1 MHAPSSQV
9 QPVPV
14 LIVGGGLVGLSTALF
29 LAHQGVRSWVIEKHA
44 GTSLHPRARGF
55 HARTV
60 ELLRSTCAR
69 EEVERAGSVPAGT
82 VVGELVAVTLAGP
95 VHSWKT
101 RTVSTQR
108 TDVSPCPYVFL
119 GQDRLEPILLEA
131 ARSQGVEVRFRH
143 ELTGFTQDAQ
153 GVQATVL
160 DREAGTVS
168 TVHAAYLIGADG
180 VRSPVREA
188 LGIALRGRGSF
199 GHNISTL
206 FDADLSPV
214 QREVP
219 LAFAV
224 LTHPELGGVIA
235 ATDVKDRWIHATR
248 IDVSREKAEDFTEA
262 RWTERLRT
270 VTGIADLE
278 PSLHGTFVWEAA
290 ERVAERF
297 GSGRVF
303 LAGDAAHQMPPTG
316 GFGANT
322 GIHDAANLAWKLA
335 AVLNGHA
342 GPALLETYDAERR
355 PVAAATANQ
364 AALLALRMAKQAL
377 PADAEFVDED
387 AVTLGYRY
395 GDGPPLPKT
404 FVPTGEPGTRAP
416 HVWLEGRRS
425 ILDLFG
431 NGFVLLTGNE
441 AWSDAGRRLA
451 ERMPLRVHEVQ
462 GWQHAYGVGEGGA
475 CLVRPDGM
483 VAARWSEPV
492 RDAEQVLDAELE
504 TLLCRAGL
512 GSVRT
517 PPTEPVR

>member
-1 MHAPSSQV
+1 MQAPPSQV
-9 QPVPV
+9 RQVPV
-14 LIVGGGLVGLSTALF
+14 LIVGGGLVGLSAALF
-29 LAHQGVRSWVIEKHA
+29 LAHQGVRALIIEKHA

-55 HARTV
+55 HARSV
-60 ELLRSTCAR
+60 ELLRSTCAGA
-69 EEVERAGSVPAGT
+69 EVERAGAVPPGT

-101 RTVSTQR
+101 QTVSTQR
-108 TDVSPCPYVFL
+108 MDLSPCPLVFL
-119 GQDRLEPILLEA
+119 GQDRLEPILLKA
-131 ARSQGVEVRFRH
+131 ARSLGVEVYFRH
-143 ELTGFTQDAQ
+143 ELTGFSQDAE
-153 GVQATVL
+153 GVRATVL
-160 DREAGTVS
+160 DRETGAVS

-188 LGIALRGRGSF
+188 LGITQRGRGSF

-206 FDADLSPV
+206 FEADLSPV

-219 LAFAV
+219 LGFAV
-224 LTHPELGGVIA
+224 LTHPEAGGVIV
-235 ATDVKDRWIHATR
+235 ATDVKDRWIHSTR
-248 IDVSREKAEDFTEA
+248 LDVNRETAADFTEA

-270 VTGIADLE
+270 VTGIADLA
-278 PSLHGTFVWEAA
+278 PTFHGTFVWEAA

-297 GSGRVF
+297 DSGRVF

-355 PVAAATANQ
+355 PVASATANQ
-364 AALLALRMAKQAL
+364 AALFALRMTKQAL
-377 PADAEFVDED
+377 PEGEELVEDD

-404 FVPTGEPGTRAP
+404 FIPTGEPGTRAP
-416 HVWLEGRRS
+416 HVWLDGAEGRTS
-425 ILDLFG
+425 TLDLFG
-431 NGFVLLTGNE
+431 NGFVLLAGSE
-441 AWSDAGRRLA
+441 AWRGAGRRLA
-451 ERMPLRVHEVQ
+451 ERMPLRIHEVH
-462 GWQHAYGVGEGGA
+462 GWQHAYGVGDAGA

-492 RDAEQVLDAELE
+492 RNAEHVLDATLKALLFRAELQ
-504 TLLCRAGL
+504 R
-512 GSVRT
+512 S
-517 PPTEPVR
+517 P

>member
-1 MHAPSSQV
+1 M
-9 QPVPV
+9 
-14 LIVGGGLVGLSTALF
+14 GLSTALF
-29 LAHQGVRSWVIEKHA
+29 LAHQGVRALIIEKHA

-69 EEVERAGSVPAGT
+69 EDVEQAGAVPEGT

-108 TDVSPCPYVFL
+108 MDLSPCPFVFL
-119 GQDRLEPILLEA
+119 GQDRLEPILLKA
-131 ARSQGVEVRFRH
+131 VRSQDVEVCFRH

-153 GVQATVL
+153 GVRATVL
-160 DREAGTVS
+160 DRDTGTVS
-168 TVHAAYLIGADG
+168 TVQATYLIGADG

-188 LGIALRGRGSF
+188 LGISQRGRGSF

-206 FDADLSPV
+206 FEADLSPV

-219 LAFAV
+219 LGFAV
-224 LTHPELGGVIA
+224 LTHPEVGGVIA
-235 ATDVKDRWIHATR
+235 ATDVRDRWIHATR
-248 IDVSREKAEDFTEA
+248 LDLARETADDFTEA
-262 RWTERLRT
+262 RWTQRLRT
-270 VTGIADLE
+270 VTGIPDLT
-278 PSLHGTFVWEAA
+278 PTFHGTFVWEAA

-364 AALLALRMAKQAL
+364 AALLALKMAKQEL
-377 PADAEFVDED
+377 PADAVLVDDD

-395 GDGPPLPKT
+395 GEGPPLPKT

-416 HVWLEGRRS
+416 HVWLDGPDGRKS
-425 ILDLFG
+425 TLDLLG
-431 NGFVLLTGNE
+431 NGFVLLAGSE
-441 AWSDAGRRLA
+441 AWRSA
-451 ERMPLRVHEVQ
+451 ELVPLRVHVVY
-462 GWQHAYGVGEGGA
+462 GWQHAYGVGDGGA

-483 VAARWSEPV
+483 VAARWNEPV
-492 RDAEQVLDAELE
+492 PDAEHLLEATLKTVLFRAEPF
-504 TLLCRAGL
+504 
-512 GSVRT
+512 SVRSQ
-517 PPTEPVR
+517 PTEPVR

>member
-1 MHAPSSQV
+1 MQAPPSQV
-9 QPVPV
+9 RQVPV
-14 LIVGGGLVGLSTALF
+14 LIVGGGLVGLSAALF
-29 LAHQGVRSWVIEKHA
+29 LAHQGVRALIIEKHA

-55 HARTV
+55 HARSV
-60 ELLRSTCAR
+60 ELLRSTCAGA
-69 EEVERAGSVPAGT
+69 EVERAGAVPPGT

-101 RTVSTQR
+101 QTVSTQR
-108 TDVSPCPYVFL
+108 MDLSPCPLVFL
-119 GQDRLEPILLEA
+119 GQDRLEPILLKA
-131 ARSQGVEVRFRH
+131 ARSLGVEVYFRH
-143 ELTGFTQDAQ
+143 ELTGFSQDAE
-153 GVQATVL
+153 GVRATVL
-160 DREAGTVS
+160 DRETGAVS

-188 LGIALRGRGSF
+188 LGITQRGRGSF

-206 FDADLSPV
+206 FEADLSPV

-219 LAFAV
+219 LGFAV
-224 LTHPELGGVIA
+224 LTHPEAGGVIV
-235 ATDVKDRWIHATR
+235 ATDVKDRWIHSTR
-248 IDVSREKAEDFTEA
+248 LDVNRETAADFTEA

-270 VTGIADLE
+270 VTGIADLA
-278 PSLHGTFVWEAA
+278 PTFHGTFVWEAA

-297 GSGRVF
+297 DSGRVF

-355 PVAAATANQ
+355 PVASATANQ
-364 AALLALRMAKQAL
+364 AALLALRMTKQAL
-377 PADAEFVDED
+377 PEGEELVEDD

-404 FVPTGEPGTRAP
+404 FIPTGEPGTRAP
-416 HVWLEGRRS
+416 HVWLDGAEGRTS
-425 ILDLFG
+425 TLDLFG
-431 NGFVLLTGNE
+431 NGFVLLAGSE
-441 AWSDAGRRLA
+441 AWRGAGRRLA
-451 ERMPLRVHEVQ
+451 ERLPLRIHEVH
-462 GWQHAYGVGEGGA
+462 GWQHAYGVGDAGA

-492 RDAEQVLDAELE
+492 RNAELVLDATLKALLFRAELQ
-504 TLLCRAGL
+504 R
-512 GSVRT
+512 S
-517 PPTEPVR
+517 P

>member
-1 MHAPSSQV
+1 MRQ
-9 QPVPV
+9 VPV
-14 LIVGGGLVGLSTALF
+14 LIVGGGLVGLSAALF
-29 LAHQGVRSWVIEKHA
+29 LAHQGVRALVIEKHA

-69 EEVERAGSVPAGT
+69 EDVERAGAVPEGT
-82 VVGELVAVTLAGP
+82 VVGELVAATLAGP

-108 TDVSPCPYVFL
+108 TDASPCPFVFL

-131 ARSQGVEVRFRH
+131 ARRQGVEVRFRH
-143 ELTGFTQDAQ
+143 ELTGFSQDAE
-153 GVQATVL
+153 GVRATVL
-160 DREAGTVS
+160 DRETGAVS
-168 TVHAAYLIGADG
+168 TVQAAYLIGADG
-180 VRSPVREA
+180 ARSPVREA
-188 LGIALRGRGSF
+188 LGITRSGRGSF
-199 GHNISTL
+199 GHNVSTL

-224 LTHPELGGVIA
+224 LTHPEMGGIIA
-235 ATDVKDRWIHATR
+235 ATDVKDRWIHSTR
-248 IDVSREKAEDFTEA
+248 LDVARETAADFTEA
-262 RWTERLRT
+262 RWTQRLRT
-270 VTGIADLE
+270 VTGIPDLM
-278 PSLHGTFVWEAA
+278 PVLHGTFVWEGA

-297 GSGRVF
+297 SAGRVF

-342 GPALLETYDAERR
+342 GASLLETYDAERR

-364 AALLALRMAKQAL
+364 AGLLAMKMMKREL
-377 PADAEFVDED
+377 PAGEELVEDDAI
-387 AVTLGYRY
+387 TLGYRY

-416 HVWLEGRRS
+416 HVWLEDRTS
-425 ILDLFG
+425 TLDLFG
-431 NGFVLLTGNE
+431 NGFVLLTGNST
-441 AWSDAGRRLA
+441 WSDAGRRLA
-451 ERMPLRVHEVQ
+451 ERMPLRIHEVH
-462 GWQHAYGVGEGGA
+462 GWQHAYGVGDAGA

-483 VAARWSEPV
+483 VAARWSGPV
-492 RDAEQVLDAELE
+492 GDLENVLSAALKG
-504 TLLCRAGL
+504 AWGHP
-512 GSVRT
+512 S
-517 PPTEPVR
+517 